1 MLSVGLHCRIVGRP
15 ARIEALERFLD
26 YILQHPQVWICRR
39 VDIAQHWINT
49 HPHTRSS

>member
-1 MLSVGLHCRIVGRP
+1 MLSVGLHCRIIGRP

-26 YILQHPQVWICRR
+26 YVLQHPQVWICRR
-39 VDIAQHWINT
+39 VEIAQHWINT

>member
-15 ARIEALERFLD
+15 GRIEALERFLD
-26 YILQHPQVWICRR
+26 YILQYSRVWVCRR

-49 HPHTRSS
+49 HPHER